1 MKKIITIITFGI
13 FIIPSLSFASIDNNL
28 KYGNKGP
35 QVIELQEFLIDKGF
49 LQGSATG
56 NFYSLTLKA
65 VKSFQSANSIPTT
78 GYVGILTRTAINTD
92 LASETS
98 SSTAE
103 QLAETGTTT
112 ASTST
117 SPVITQLQLQN
128 QFLQQQLSQLQT
140 QVQIQQQQNQTI
152 QQIQQDTRRIAQ
164 NTTPVP
170 TPTPTPTSTPTS
182 TPVIVGSLAI
192 NKADDSPSGNINR
205 SATSSDMVMLGKFTL
220 RAKDESIKLTQL
232 KLSFQTN
239 NPSIDSLTNVMLFLN
254 GSQIGATL
262 SIKNGQISTFNL
274 GSSLITSIVGA
285 DLRNTNILEIYSAP
299 FTDNNF
305 TNNDTIQVVIE
316 PNTLS
321 ATGLNS
327 FVQTNVPTEPIYG
340 NVLTITKQ

>member
-1 MKKIITIITFGI
+1 MKKIVTIITFGI

-65 VKSFQSANSIPTT
+65 VKAFQSANSIPTT

-112 ASTST
+112 ISISP
-117 SPVITQLQLQN
+117 SPVITQLQQQN

-170 TPTPTPTSTPTS
+170 TPIPTPTPTS

-192 NKADDSPSGNINR
+192 SKASDSPSGNINI
-205 SATSSDMVMLGKFTL
+205 STTSSDTIVLGKFTL
-220 RAKDESIKLTQL
+220 RAKDEPIKLTQL

-239 NPSIDSLTNVMLFLN
+239 NSSIDSLVNVALFLN

-285 DLRNTNILEIYSAP
+285 DLRNTNILEIRSDP
-299 FTDNNF
+299 FTNTNF
-305 TNNDTIQVVIE
+305 INNDTIQIIIE

-327 FVQTNVPTEPIYG
+327 FVQTNVPTEPIDG
-340 NVLTITKQ
+340 NVLTIIKQ